1 MNLQSRTKQ
10 LCMKWRKD
18 HPSCSNWTDTEVI
31 EAVLIRL
38 CETHPDRITKKRGV
52 DGVLMFKILPAAL
65 CL

>member
-1 MNLQSRTKQ
+1 
-10 LCMKWRKD
+10 MKWRKD